1 MRFLNRDNV
10 RQFFK
15 DRRGNI
21 AIISALIAPIIVTS
35 MGGVLDVTNKA
46 ATEVKLQQILDSAV
60 LAGASHDGPENERLQ
75 TAVAFYNGTIG
86 EVEAAVSWEWLDGTT
101 GPILAAT
108 AGMRMPTHFLGLIGI
123 NELEINVRSAATTAR
138 TWADVCWM
146 SMDTDEK
153 HTIEMKDE
161 VKIEAPNCHFYGNS
175 DDFDD
180 VVDLHSCDNVLNA
193 LMVQT
198 VGGGHHA
205 GVEPDFCPGP
215 LTDYIPSGTFLNS
228 YVVPDPFGHSIVRNA
243 QRSAGPCAQD
253 EGRRGGRSGRNSPEF
268 SNGGHLSPG
277 TYCDGLNLSGNITL
291 EPGIYYVYGDFELDD
306 ATLRGNDVTFVL
318 DEDTEIDWRDSR
330 VILSAPTSGATAGF
344 ALLGLNDSDR
354 NVFDASLVD
363 IEGVVYMPR
372 AFFTWDN
379 SERNSYRTMSQV
391 QHRWTAWVVQGAS
404 WNGDGTVFF
413 NFPEG
418 DTDWSGSEYQSYP
431 RQLRNA
437 IPESNRVSAR
447 LVY

>member
-1 MRFLNRDNV
+1 MHSIAENIV

-15 DRRGNI
+15 DQAGNI
-21 AIISALIAPIIVTS
+21 AIVSALVAPILLMSI
-35 MGGVLDVTNKA
+35 GGVLDITNKA
-46 ATEVKLQQILDSAV
+46 ATEAKLQQILDSAV
-60 LAGASHDGPENERLQ
+60 LAGASHDGPQLERLEV
-75 TAVAFYNGTIG
+75 AVDFYNGTIG
-86 EVEAAVSWEWLDGTT
+86 EGEAAVSWEWQEGTT
-101 GPILAAT
+101 GPILAST
-108 AGMRMPTHFLGLIGI
+108 ARMRMPTHFLGIIGI
-123 NELEINVRSAATTAR
+123 DELEINVRAAATTAR

-243 QRSAGPCAQD
+243 QRGAGSCTK
-253 EGRRGGRSGRNSPEF
+253 GRGRNSPDF
-268 SNGGHLSPG
+268 SNGGRLSPG
-277 TYCDGLNLSGNITL
+277 TYCDGLDLSGNFTL
-291 EPGIYYVYGDFELDD
+291 ESGVYYVYGDFELDG
-306 ATLRGNDVTFVL
+306 ATIHGNDITFVL
-318 DEDTEIDWRDSR
+318 GEDAEIDWRDSR
-330 VILSAPTSGATAGF
+330 VIISAPTSGDTAGF
-344 ALLGLNDSDR
+344 ALLGLSNSDR
-354 NVFDASLVD
+354 NVFDASLID

-379 SERNSYRTMSQV
+379 TERNSYRTMAQV

-413 NFPEG
+413 NFPE
-418 DTDWSGSEYQSYP
+418 DETDWSGSGLQSYP
-431 RQLRNA
+431 EQLRSA
-437 IPESNRVSAR
+437 IPESNRISAR